1 MNCSEINFVTSQCV
15 YGIMIS
21 HPNMS
26 EDKQI
31 EKAIRMARKIIDAN
45 RGSYKSD
52 SQEREF
58 QEQTVVVRAS

>member
-1 MNCSEINFVTSQCV
+1 
-15 YGIMIS
+15 MIS